1 MKSKISLIFFCL
13 CLLTACDYTPQYGS
27 ADIIPRPQY
36 YMVTDGMFTFN
47 SKLKVVLQAEDE
59 ILRYS
64 AEYLA
69 EILREVTGFEV
80 PIVLYDEAREV
91 NKDFI
96 LSGQGFDKIKDNGYE
111 LSSRKGSITLQ
122 AKDKVG
128 MFYGIQSFLQLL
140 PPEVLAGTQKGELN
154 KISIPRIMI
163 NDYPRF
169 AYRGMHLD
177 VSRHFFPKEFILKFI
192 DLMAYYKFNTFHWH
206 LTDDNGWRLE
216 IDKYPLLTEVSAWR
230 ADHEDESWR
239 TRSQQKK
246 GEKATYGGF
255 YTKEDV
261 REVLAY
267 AKERFITVI
276 PEIEMPGHTSEVFA
290 AYPELSCSGE
300 KLSVQTGSYWPNTDI
315 FCAGKEET
323 FEFIEN
329 VLDEVCELFPS
340 EYIHI
345 GGDEAFKEAW
355 ENCPLCQTR
364 IRNEGLKD
372 EHGLQSYFIK
382 RIEKYLNA
390 KGKKL
395 IGWDEILEGGLAPE
409 ATVMSWR
416 GMQGGIDAAKQGHD
430 VVMTPTSHCYFDY
443 YQANPE
449 FEPEAIGG
457 FTTLKKV
464 YSFEPIPDDLSEEEA
479 KHILGAQGNIW
490 TEYISTP
497 AHAEYMSIPRMLA
510 LAEVAWTPAEKKSWR
525 HFNKRLQ
532 HHFKYFDLKGI
543 NYSKGSY
550 AIEFS
555 PEIDTLAG
563 YKVNL
568 TSEQYK
574 AKIHYTIDGTD
585 PDTSSLVYEDPIHV
599 RENLIFKAGVFE
611 EGILKET
618 LSSQGIIYH
627 EGLGKKVEF
636 ENDFESPYNSNPDF
650 KILDGLDG
658 GSSHRNGKWLG
669 LREDNIIA
677 TVDLGKV
684 LPIHELNSGYFQR
697 YASWIFLPSSVE
709 YYISN
714 DGKIFERLANVKS
727 DISINDKSSQRKDF
741 YYQLEE
747 MKMARY
753 VKVIAK
759 NIKVCPKEHPGA
771 GERAWLFIDEIS
783 IK

>member
-1 MKSKISLIFFCL
+1 MKSKIILIVFCFY
-13 CLLTACDYTPQYGS
+13 LLAACDSKPQYGS
-27 ADIIPRPQY
+27 ADIIPRPAY
-36 YMVTDGMFTFN
+36 YMVTNGMFTFN
-47 SKLKVVLQAEDE
+47 SKVKVVLQSEDE
-59 ILRYS
+59 VLRSS
-64 AEYLA
+64 AEYLVS
-69 EILREVTGFEV
+69 ILREITGFEV

-96 LSGQGFDKIKDNGYE
+96 LSLQGLEKIKENGYE
-111 LSSRKGSITLQ
+111 FSSRRGSITLQ
-122 AKDKVG
+122 AKDKAG

-140 PPEVLAGTQKGELN
+140 PPEVLAGTQKGEL
-154 KISIPRIMI
+154 KKVSILRIMI
-163 NDYPRF
+163 NDTPRF

-192 DLMAYYKFNTFHWH
+192 DLMAFYKFNTFHWH
-206 LTDDNGWRLE
+206 LTDDNGWRIE

-230 ADHEDESWR
+230 ADHEDEPWR
-239 TRSQQKK
+239 KRSQQKE
-246 GEKATYGGF
+246 GEEATYGGF
-255 YTKEDV
+255 YTKDDV

-267 AKERFITVI
+267 AKKRFITVI

-300 KLSVQTGSYWPNTDI
+300 KLTVQTGSYWPNNDI

-345 GGDEAFKEAW
+345 GGDEAFKQAW
-355 ENCPLCQTR
+355 ENCPLCQAR
-364 IRNEGLKD
+364 IRKEGLKD

-430 VVMTPTSHCYFDY
+430 VIMTPTSHCYFDY

-457 FTTLKKV
+457 FTSLKKV
-464 YSFEPIPDDLSEEEA
+464 YSFEPIPEELNEEEA
-479 KHILGAQGNIW
+479 KHVLGAQGNIW
-490 TEYISTP
+490 TEYIATSEHT
-497 AHAEYMSIPRMLA
+497 EYMSIPRMLA
-510 LAEVAWTPAEKKSWR
+510 LAEVVWTPSEKKKWR

-550 AIEFS
+550 AVEFS
-555 PEIDTLAG
+555 PEIDSLAG
-563 YKVNL
+563 YKVSL

-585 PDTSSLVYEDPIHV
+585 PDTTSLVYEDPIHISG
-599 RENLIFKAGVFE
+599 NILIKAGIFE
-611 EGILKET
+611 DLKLKET
-618 LSSQGIIYH
+618 FSIQKVEYH
-627 EGLGKKVEF
+627 KGLGKNVKFESEF
-636 ENDFESPYNSNPDF
+636 ETPYNVNPEF
-650 KILDGLDG
+650 KVLDGLSG
-658 GSSHRNGKWLG
+658 GSNHRNGKWLG
-669 LREDNIIA
+669 IRENNIIA
-677 TVDLGKV
+677 IVDLGEQ
-684 LPIHELNSGYFQR
+684 LPIHELNSSYYQR
-697 YASWIFLPSSVE
+697 NPSWIFLPSSVE
-709 YYISN
+709 YYISD
-714 DGKIFERLANVKS
+714 DGEKFEKLTSVKN
-727 DISINDKSSQRKDF
+727 DISVNDKSSQRKDF

-753 VKVIAK
+753 VKVIAE
-759 NIKVCPKEHPGA
+759 NIKVCPKGHPGT
-771 GERAWLFIDEIS
+771 GERAWLFIDEII